1 VNEKYILS
9 LSQSRPFSFV
19 KQYGS
24 LLMMIDAQPLEE
36 SRADVTVK
44 QLQDYEKSVNGKLK
58 ICNADLICNW
68 DQNGS
73 KVVK

>member
-1 VNEKYILS
+1 
-9 LSQSRPFSFV
+9 
-19 KQYGS
+19 
-24 LLMMIDAQPLEE
+24 MMIDAQPLEG

-44 QLQDYEKSVNGKLK
+44 QLQDYEKSVNGMLK